1 MSLSRND
8 SDSAI
13 IEQILNG
20 DVNAFDGLLNKYYR
34 HVANV
39 VKNHV
44 PYSDIEEVAQEV
56 FVRVY
61 QSLPT
66 FQNKSTFKHWLSIIA
81 VRTCYDF
88 TCKQYRNREMT
99 MSSLSEQQ
107 RDWLETA
114 ISDQSQHSFY
124 DSETLKEAK
133 EVLEW
138 ALNTLSPE
146 DKIVLELIYFQ
157 ELSGKE
163 AAELLGWSVPKVKMR
178 SLRARKKLQKLLKKN
193 RGRYT

>member
-1 MSLSRND
+1 MSRNRNA
-8 SDSAI
+8 SDYAI
-13 IEQILNG
+13 IKQILDG
-20 DVNAFDGLLNKYYR
+20 DVNAFDVLLSKYYD

-44 PYSDIEEVAQEV
+44 PYDNIEEVAHEV

-66 FQNKSTFKHWLSIIA
+66 FQHKSHFTHWLSKIA

-88 TCKQYRNREMT
+88 SRKQYRNREMT

-107 RDWLETA
+107 QQWLETA
-114 ISDQSQHSFY
+114 ISDQSSRSFY
-124 DSETLKEAK
+124 ESETQKEVQ

-146 DKIVLELIYFQ
+146 DKMVVELIYFQ

-178 SLRARKKLQKLLKKN
+178 SLRARKKLRQLLTKK
-193 RGRYT
+193 RQR

>member
-1 MSLSRND
+1 MSLSPND

-13 IEQILNG
+13 IEHILNG
-20 DVNAFDGLLNKYYR
+20 DINAFDGLLNKYYH

-107 RDWLETA
+107 QDWLETA

-133 EVLEW
+133 EILEW

-178 SLRARKKLQKLLKKN
+178 SLRARRKLRKLLKKK
-193 RGRYT
+193 RG